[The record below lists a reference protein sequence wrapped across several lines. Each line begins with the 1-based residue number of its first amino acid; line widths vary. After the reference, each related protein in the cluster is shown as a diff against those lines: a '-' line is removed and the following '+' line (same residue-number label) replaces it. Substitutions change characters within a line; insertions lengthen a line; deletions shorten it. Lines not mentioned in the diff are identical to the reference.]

1 VYELKQVLLRG
12 IFGSG
17 VSGRGI
23 VEAEDIPTYQLEA
36 SDWSQIQQ
44 ISAERYSTW
53 DWNYGHA
60 PKFNIQKS
68 DRFPAGVIDAR
79 MDVEGGTIRG
89 IRIYGD
95 FSGERDV
102 IDLEE
107 QLVAMNTDRNTRFVA
122 PAMAFAL
129 PQHALYQNNGNR
141 AFPEPIA
148 STISHWYRAR
158 ILDRLPYY
166 HNDEMTSNFFD
177 TEARFVW
184 TVGEQEPFQSWNPE
198 GNVSSIGDFID
209 YATAAHGNE
218 ILLETD
224 GQVWAEIEGEW
235 RTALR
240 VELTGRST
248 PTTGWKIGIAIIV
261 IVMVGGIGLAI
272 GSVIHSRRTRQ
283 RPETEAPIPG
293 FFVDE

>member
-1 VYELKQVLLRG
+1 VAPEIAARFADEIG
-12 IFGSG
+12 IAEEW
-17 VSGRGI
+17 I
-23 VEAEDIPTYQLEA
+23 VDEIGPFEATVCLVGPDSVFDT
-36 SDWSQIQQ
+36 
-44 ISAERYSTW
+44 
-53 DWNYGHA
+53 
-60 PKFNIQKS
+60 
-68 DRFPAGVIDAR
+68 DRFLVGSQQFHIV
-79 MDVEGGTIRG
+79 
-89 IRIYGD
+89 
-95 FSGERDV
+95 S
-102 IDLEE
+102 DLEE
-107 QLVAMNTDRNTRFVA
+107 QLVAMDTDRSTRFVA

-141 AFPEPIA
+141 GFPEPIA

-177 TEARFVW
+177 TEARLVW
-184 TVGEQEPFQSWNPE
+184 TAGEQEPFQSWNPE

-209 YATAAHGNE
+209 FATTARGNE
-218 ILLETD
+218 ILLTTD

-248 PTTGWKIGIAIIV
+248 PTTGWRIGIAIIV

-272 GSVIHSRRTRQ
+272 GSVIHSRRTKQ
-283 RPETEAPIPG
+283 RPVTEAPIPG